1 MLKTH
6 PLNLYNSDKAVVNVN
21 KIRDL
26 RQNAGMKQSDLAK
39 ILNCAPTA
47 VSKYELGQLDL
58 SSATICRLCEIFG
71 CTADY
76 LLGRSILPT
85 PEISDEEARL
95 LQAYRRADGRARDM
109 VDLALAPFA
118 QDTGSS
124 ETA

>member
-6 PLNLYNSDKAVVNVN
+6 PLNLYNSNKAVVNVN

-58 SSATICRLCEIFG
+58 SSATIGRLCDVFG

-76 LLGRSILPT
+76 LLGRSELPT

-95 LQAYRRADGRARDM
+95 LQAFRRADDHSRGI
-109 VDLALAPFA
+109 VTYTLAPFS
-118 QDTGSS
+118 QDTSS

>member
-1 MLKTH
+1 M
-6 PLNLYNSDKAVVNVN
+6 N

-58 SSATICRLCEIFG
+58 SSATIGRLCDVFG

-76 LLGRSILPT
+76 LLGRSELPT

-95 LQAYRRADGRARDM
+95 LQAYRRADSRARDM
-109 VDLALAPFA
+109 VELALSPFA